1 VTRQALVLG
10 FVIAALIFGCG
21 ERNPESGFQERAQA
35 AGLAFHMTFLE
46 KEQGERFRIN
56 LYDHGSGLAVGDY
69 DNDGH
74 DDIYFLNQH
83 GPNALYRNAG
93 KGSFV
98 DATAKAGVAVGDR
111 ISVAATFADYDND
124 GWADLFVTSTRGG
137 NLLFHNRRD
146 GTFEDVTA
154 KADVS
159 HVGHSQTPV
168 FFDYDN
174 DGDLDLYVTNTAH
187 WTTDVFDFTGG
198 NFEGKASLPSLMT
211 SAIEYNILYRNNGN
225 GTFTDVTAGAGLRG
239 RGWAGDVAVFDYDED
254 GFLDVFVP
262 SMFGRGQLYRNGGN
276 GTFSDVTTETLGK
289 TSHGAIGS
297 KVFDYDGDGRLDL
310 FVVDM
315 HSDMWMGLDSRQ
327 QSRQAATETERRRFL
342 SPNGPRANEQDPAFL
357 RSQRAEFALEGK
369 NYDELLFGNAL
380 YHNLGQG
387 KFTETALAAGLET
400 FWPWGIASGDYDND
414 GDEDVFITS
423 GMGYPFYYWP
433 NQLMMNNG
441 NGTFRERAAALGVEP
456 PTGGVYQEN
465 NIGGKRAARSSRSAV
480 VADFDGDGRL
490 DIVTNNFNDRPYY
503 FANQF
508 PKENYVAFRLT
519 GTSSN
524 RDAIGAV
531 VRLRVGN
538 TVMVQQV
545 NPAGGY
551 LAQSSRVAH
560 FGLGDRGKIDRV
572 EIRWPRGIMQTIENP
587 AINTLHQVRE
597 PAQ

>member
-1 VTRQALVLG
+1 M
-10 FVIAALIFGCG
+10 
-21 ERNPESGFQERAQA
+21 QERAQE
-35 AGLAFHMTFLE
+35 AGVAFRMNYLP

-56 LYDHGSGLAVGDY
+56 LYDHGAGLAVGDY

-74 DDIYFLNQH
+74 EDIYFLNQH
-83 GPNALYRNAG
+83 GPNALYRNRG
-93 KGSFV
+93 DGTFEDV
-98 DATAKAGVAVGDR
+98 TAKAGVALGDR
-111 ISVAATFADYDND
+111 VSVGATFADYDND

-137 NLLFHNRRD
+137 NVLFHNRGN

-154 KADVS
+154 KAGLT

-198 NFEGKASLPSLMT
+198 NFEGKADLKSVMT
-211 SAIEYNILYRNNGN
+211 SPKESNILYRNNGD
-225 GTFTDVTAGAGLRG
+225 GTFTDHTDSAGLRG

-254 GFLDVFVP
+254 GFLDLFVP
-262 SMFGRGQLYRNGGN
+262 SMFGRGQLYRNSGH
-276 GTFSDVTTETLGK
+276 GTFSDVTEQTLGR
-289 TSHGAIGS
+289 TPYGAIGT

-310 FVVDM
+310 YVVDM
-315 HSDMWMGLDSRQ
+315 HSDMWIDAHSVEVARQ
-327 QSRQAATETERRRFL
+327 IQNRRFL
-342 SPNGPRANEQDPAFL
+342 SPMGPTVNEEAPGFIET
-357 RSQRAEFALEGK
+357 QRQMFAIEGE
-369 NYDELLFGNAL
+369 NYDALLFGNAL
-380 YHNLGQG
+380 YRNLGHG

-400 FWPWGIASGDYDND
+400 FWPWGIATGDYDND

-423 GMGYPFYYWP
+423 GMGYPYFYWP

-441 NGTFRERAAALGVEP
+441 DGTFRDRAAALGIEP
-456 PTGGVYQEN
+456 PTGGIYQ
-465 NIGGKRAARSSRSAV
+465 GKSIAGQRAARSSRSAV

-503 FANQF
+503 FANRF
-508 PKENYVAFRLT
+508 PRRNYVEFRLT
-519 GTSSN
+519 GTKSN

-531 VRLRVGN
+531 VRLWVGK
-538 TVMVQQV
+538 TVMVRQV

-551 LAQSSRVAH
+551 LSHSSRVLH
-560 FGLGDRGKIDRV
+560 FGLGDRSKVDRI
-572 EIRWPRGIMQTIENP
+572 EIRWPRGIVQTLDNP
-587 AINTLHQVRE
+587 EINTLHQIRE